1 MKQVYKAQSKCDRC
15 VNKDTDKCDN
25 CIDHPKWQDR
35 PRKSYFELYRKTCP
49 YGYHCVYDPAYI
61 LFYDPE
67 WYKDLYGDKTPQE
80 VVGGSCQNCEDGDN
94 YDDEDK

>member
-1 MKQVYKAQSKCDRC
+1 MKQVYKVQSPCNRC

-25 CIDHPKWQDR
+25 CIDHPRWQDR

-49 YGYHCVYDPAYI
+49 YGYDCIRDPAYI
-61 LFYDPE
+61 LFYHPE

-80 VVGGSCQNCEDGDN
+80 AVCDDCDDGSM